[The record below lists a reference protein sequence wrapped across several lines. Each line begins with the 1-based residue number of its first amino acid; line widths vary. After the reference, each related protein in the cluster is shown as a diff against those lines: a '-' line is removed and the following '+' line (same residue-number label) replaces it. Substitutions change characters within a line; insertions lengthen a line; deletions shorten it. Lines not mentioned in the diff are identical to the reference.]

1 MATITF
7 KYDTYNNLASSIVNS
22 IKSAGVFTV
31 VKEEDSP
38 YEPQF
43 VDINTRN

>member
-1 MATITF
+1 VATITF
-7 KYDTYNNLASSIVNS
+7 KYDKCNNLASSIVNS

-31 VKEEDSP
+31 VKEEESP

-43 VDINTRN
+43 VGINTRK